1 MSEAAALTIQGL
13 HKGYSVGLRKRLPV
27 LSGLEFQVSRGEV
40 YGLLG
45 RNGVGKSTT
54 FRILMGLS
62 RPDAGSVELLGGK
75 PGERDVQLRVG
86 YCPESPEFPPNL
98 TVMEVMR
105 FHASLVKSRVLSA
118 GNRLDWLV
126 EQFDLSAYRR
136 HQIHQLS
143 RGSRQRLALALSLL
157 ARPDLLILDEPLTAL
172 DPLQRQRVIQVL
184 LDQRRAGT
192 AMIISSHIL
201 SELECLC
208 DRLGVMNHGRIRRE
222 LSLDQ
227 EANAG
232 PGAMDIRIPFEKAK
246 QALLDEPDLEGIR
259 EGGSQTF
266 RSVPFESAQDLLQRW
281 SAAGI
286 PILGVAKR
294 RELPED
300 EVLATFLED
309 EPAAAEND
317 KCEREGE
324 RV

>member
-266 RSVPFESAQDLLQRW
+266 RGVPFESAQDLLQRW